1 MIAKDYN
8 TNKPMKIYIFKP
20 NPNLSYSD
28 SDIDRLIN
36 DQHDNNSITINNIQD
51 INNIQGINTIQGIN
65 SIESIDSIESINSS
79 NDYIPNNTIY
89 INNSLIEYTIIKAE
103 IINDTKIILMNYIK
117 EFIFKRIYYNE
128 YRRIVILEGSIKDIK
143 EFFNFE
149 MFEVASK
156 VCKCKL
162 CPNNGS
168 DIKVF
173 NRLSY
178 IPDNTE
184 YRDSN
189 NTSVIIVISNGIQQ
203 NQIIRICL
211 KCSCNILNLQQFIK

>member
-1 MIAKDYN
+1 
-8 TNKPMKIYIFKP
+8 MKIYIFKP
-20 NPNLSYSD
+20 NPNLSD
-28 SDIDRLIN
+28 SDIDSLIN
-36 DQHDNNSITINNIQD
+36 DQHDNNSITINSIQD

-89 INNSLIEYTIIKAE
+89 KNNSLIEYTIIKAEIINDIKAE

-149 MFEVASK
+149 MFEMFEVASK

-189 NTSVIIVISNGIQQ
+189 NTSVIIVKSNGIQQ